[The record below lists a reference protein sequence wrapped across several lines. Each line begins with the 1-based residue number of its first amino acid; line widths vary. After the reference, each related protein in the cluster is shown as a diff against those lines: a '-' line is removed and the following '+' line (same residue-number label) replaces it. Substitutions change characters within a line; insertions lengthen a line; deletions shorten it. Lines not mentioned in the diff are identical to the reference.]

1 MRRKL
6 RPRLSPSTAIATVA
20 LVIATSGTAIAAG
33 EIITQPSQIANRVV
47 THPKLA
53 YESVDGFNLVDGR
66 VGTQDLAH
74 PTYGLKVDANG
85 EDNSREIVTKRI
97 TYGRYEVTIP
107 GRSLERC
114 AVVATPRR
122 DPGESFKPDA
132 VITVS
137 DPTQERLDTVTV
149 TTWASRIS
157 GNLVYADLDTDMAF
171 NLVVSC

>member
-1 MRRKL
+1 MIGALAIGTRRLGTSGSSHDPRPRRQPNAPKL

-33 EIITQPSQIANRVV
+33 EIITEPSQIANRVV

-53 YESVDGFNLVDGR
+53 YESVDGYNLVDGR

-85 EDNSREIVTKRI
+85 EDSSREIVTKRI

-107 GRSLERC
+107 GRNLERC
-114 AVVATPRR
+114 AVVATPRQR
-122 DPGESFKPDA
+122 STPRRVPNNLTGSSPCR
-132 VITVS
+132 T
-137 DPTQERLDTVTV
+137 R
-149 TTWASRIS
+149 RRS
-157 GNLVYADLDTDMAF
+157 GWTP
-171 NLVVSC
+171 